1 MPRNNKYIYYEKDAH
16 RHILSAD
23 YMRDKYSITLDSVLD
38 TTGDIAPETAPQR
51 FLNQVSLTIHGYIYR
66 HSKNMKVTEYLLA
79 NNDDYIDCLQEA
91 MGQLAYSM
99 LLQNTNI
106 SILTGVNLESGKEV
120 DRAVIREETVP
131 VNVEDILRRGGLLYR
146 GVYPAFDYKVLTK
159 RGKEY

>member
-16 RHILSAD
+16 RHILTAD
-23 YMRDKYSITLDSVLD
+23 YMRDKYSISLDSVID
-38 TTGDIAPETAPQR
+38 TTGDIAPETAPKR
-51 FLNQVSLTIHGYIYR
+51 FLNQVSLTTYGYIYR
-66 HSKNMKVTEYLLA
+66 YSKNMKVTEYLLA

-120 DRAVIREETVP
+120 DRATIREDTIP
-131 VNVEDILRRGGLLYR
+131 VSVEDILRRGGLLYR
-146 GVYPAFDYKVLTK
+146 GVYPAFDYKVLAE